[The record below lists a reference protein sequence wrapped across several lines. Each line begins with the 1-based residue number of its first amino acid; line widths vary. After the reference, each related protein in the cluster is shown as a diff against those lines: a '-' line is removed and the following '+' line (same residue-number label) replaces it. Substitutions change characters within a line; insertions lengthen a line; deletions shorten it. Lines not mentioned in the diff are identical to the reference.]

1 MKNILLILVFGTVLA
16 SLAVQT
22 GCYYDNEEDLYP
34 FKEMCDT
41 TAITLSGVVKPILM
55 GNCYACHN
63 AAAAGAAGDGVN
75 LEDYGNLKGWADNG
89 KLLCAVEHSSG
100 CFPMPK
106 GGVKLR
112 DCDIQKIAAWIS
124 AGALDN

>member
-1 MKNILLILVFGTVLA
+1 MKNILLIFVFGIVLA
-16 SLAVQT
+16 SLVIQT

-41 TAITLSGVVKPILM
+41 SAVTLSGVIKPILQP
-55 GNCYACHN
+55 NCYSCHS
-63 AAAAGAAGDGVN
+63 AAASGAAGAGIN

-89 KLLCAVEHSSG
+89 KLLCAVEHGDNCS
-100 CFPMPK
+100 PMPK
-106 GGVKLR
+106 GGKLR
-112 DCDIQKIAAWIS
+112 ECDILKIAAWIS